1 MPDVSLT
8 FDNGPSRSV
17 TPRVLDSLGERDIP
31 ATFFVVGQHL
41 MDGACQTIARRAL
54 AEGHRLG
61 NHTFTH
67 SLPLGLSSDPD
78 IVATEVAATDRLI
91 RDLGET
97 ARLFRPFG
105 GGGHLD
111 QRLLRADVVTYLTD
125 NAYSC
130 ILWNAVP
137 GDWADPEGWPE
148 RAAQQ
153 CLGQDW
159 AVLVLHDIPTGAMD
173 RLDDFL
179 DDMKSRGVSFRA
191 DFPDECVPIRDGRIT
206 APLDRFVAP

>member
-1 MPDVSLT
+1 MSNLSLT

-17 TPRVLDSLGERDIP
+17 TPKVLDSLGKRGIP
-31 ATFFVVGQHL
+31 ATFFAVGQNL
-41 MDGACQTIARRAL
+41 MDSACQAIAKRAL

-67 SLPLGLSSDPD
+67 SLPLGLSSDPN
-78 IVATEVAATDRLI
+78 IVDTEVAAMDRLI

-148 RAAQQ
+148 RAAEQ

-173 RLDDFL
+173 RLDVFL
-179 DDMKSRGVSFRA
+179 DDMLARGVCFRA
-191 DFPDECVPIRDGRIT
+191 DFPDHCVPIRDGRIT